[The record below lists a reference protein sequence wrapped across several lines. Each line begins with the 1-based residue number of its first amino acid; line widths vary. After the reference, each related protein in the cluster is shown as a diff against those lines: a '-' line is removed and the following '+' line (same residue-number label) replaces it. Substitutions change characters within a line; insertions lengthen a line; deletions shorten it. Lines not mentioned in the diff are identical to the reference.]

1 MGPRPRRSVA
11 MDDDDQI
18 ICPRCHRGSV
28 RSDGWRRRRP
38 CATIT
43 SVSPAA
49 LTTTSAHRTG
59 WRSSAAMPLV
69 FIRRMQKAGFT
80 CDRTRAPTY
89 PDARMPAGAEDRADR
104 RLAADRRGGA
114 LARQPAP
121 PGESLP
127 GGRPLLAEPV
137 DGLKDGRG
145 PHGADGSDGCAGA
158 GCGRTTS
165 GAGIGARGRTTGSA
179 AL

>member
-1 MGPRPRRSVA
+1 

-28 RSDGWRRRRP
+28 RRLAKKTAMRDDYECFACRPHYNVSASDRLAIER
-38 CATIT
+38 
-43 SVSPAA
+43 
-49 LTTTSAHRTG
+49 
-59 WRSSAAMPLV
+59 AMPLV

-121 PGESLP
+121 PSESLP

-145 PHGADGSDGCAGA
+145 PHGEDGSDGCAGGGCA
-158 GCGRTTS
+158 GTTS
-165 GAGIGARGRTTGSA
+165 GAGIGARGRTTGNA